1 MRIIFCVYLE
11 AQDMAKQRS
20 ELERAKEIAA
30 EIAQEVEDG
39 KHELELQRNAFEHD
53 IKNIHAFGI
62 QVMWRKS
69 CPKTIILG

>member
-1 MRIIFCVYLE
+1 MLVHYYEIFLGVYLE

-53 IKNIHAFGI
+53 MKNIHAFGI
-62 QVMWRKS
+62 QV
-69 CPKTIILG
+69 I